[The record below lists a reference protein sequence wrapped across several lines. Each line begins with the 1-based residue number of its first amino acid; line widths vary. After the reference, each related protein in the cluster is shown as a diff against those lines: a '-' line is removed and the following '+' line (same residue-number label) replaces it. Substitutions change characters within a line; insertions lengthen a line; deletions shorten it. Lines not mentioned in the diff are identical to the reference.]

1 MQVTSCHIELGKG
14 KRYMR
19 EGQAERG
26 AVTSSRGTL
35 MAILYWIGFY
45 SGSKGNLCRVF
56 EHVGEGGTATEAP
69 SIPNC
74 RGSWGQLL
82 LHCFTH
88 QPSVAYHLHKNS
100 YYLYGKNLASM
111 F

>member
-1 MQVTSCHIELGKG
+1 MKYQNWMKAAKERDDRNRAKGRSHRTGDRWQMQVTSCHIELGKG

-45 SGSKGNLCRVF
+45 SGSKGNL
-56 EHVGEGGTATEAP
+56 
-69 SIPNC
+69 
-74 RGSWGQLL
+74 
-82 LHCFTH
+82 
-88 QPSVAYHLHKNS
+88 
-100 YYLYGKNLASM
+100 
-111 F
+111 